1 MRKVPTATAGLT
13 SPDAKINFTKT
24 PFIQYEQLLLD
35 KTFRQ
40 YLETIVV
47 SKKTLHMGAEKT
59 PIQKSYEINIAKES
73 RNIHFL
79 GANRQFH
86 WLEMSL
92 VFDKSDKHTTIYD
105 SYNIE
110 LAAKHIKSVR
120 LSLKFTALQLKKCHM
135 DSLTEKHLLYKQF
148 VAWTCDSCSKASLTD
163 YINNPIYQ
171 KLIDEE
177 QYDGNANDERLYLDL
192 RTS

>member
-1 MRKVPTATAGLT
+1 MRQVPTATAGLT

-35 KTFRQ
+35 KNFRKH
-40 YLETIVV
+40 LETIVV
-47 SKKTLHMGAEKT
+47 SRKNLHMGAEKT
-59 PIQKSYEINIAKES
+59 PIQKSYEINITKES
-73 RNIHFL
+73 RNIDFL
-79 GANRQFH
+79 GTNRQFH

-120 LSLKFTALQLKKCHM
+120 LSNFPEIY
-135 DSLTEKHLLYKQF
+135 SLTVEKN
-148 VAWTCDSCSKASLTD
+148 AIWTV
-163 YINNPIYQ
+163 
-171 KLIDEE
+171 
-177 QYDGNANDERLYLDL
+177 
-192 RTS
+192 

>member
-1 MRKVPTATAGLT
+1 MRKVLTATAGLP
-13 SPDAKINFTKT
+13 SPDAQINFTKA

-35 KTFRQ
+35 KNFRQ

-59 PIQKSYEINIAKES
+59 PIQKIYEINIAKES
-73 RNIHFL
+73 RNIDFL

-92 VFDKSDKHTTIYD
+92 VFDKSDKHKIIYD

-110 LAAKHIKSVR
+110 LAAKHIKSVK
-120 LSLKFTALQLKKCHM
+120 LSNFTEIY
-135 DSLTEKHLLYKQF
+135 SLTVEKEIRYGEFNTK
-148 VAWTCDSCSKASLTD
+148 
-163 YINNPIYQ
+163 
-171 KLIDEE
+171 
-177 QYDGNANDERLYLDL
+177 
-192 RTS
+192 TSAVETICCLGL